1 MMTSLQF
8 CFDLLQK
15 PGQIQQNVF
24 EEGCHLPDL
33 QSSQKDLENIQFNFL
48 LLDAFFSHSFATHFS
63 CFHLAVTIL
72 LFWWMF
78 RPKPGLFYFT
88 NMYVNGFKG
97 PTLKYWYVPHLF
109 PKMQKN

>member
-33 QSSQKDLENIQFNFL
+33 QSSQKDLENIQL
-48 LLDAFFSHSFATHFS
+48 
-63 CFHLAVTIL
+63 
-72 LFWWMF
+72 
-78 RPKPGLFYFT
+78 
-88 NMYVNGFKG
+88 
-97 PTLKYWYVPHLF
+97 
-109 PKMQKN
+109 